1 VRAKRPERNSGQVLF
16 SPSQLTEEA
25 SKLMIR
31 INRFIFV
38 STVLAIAELS
48 MIAQQPAVVNSSN
61 QSSNSGPRPQLQ
73 QHFPRYVIH
82 RQDSLLIQF
91 SLSPELNQTVTVQPD
106 GYINLQSAGS
116 LHVEGLTVPELAEAV
131 KKAYAGILHDPIVNV
146 DLEDFQK
153 PLFTVTG
160 QVSKPGQY
168 ELRSNISVAE
178 AIAVAGG
185 LQPTAKT
192 QIFLFH
198 RTPDGSMFQVQK
210 FDLKAVLNG
219 KNLEEDATVRPG
231 DMIVIPEKFIAN
243 FKKYVPYSF
252 NAGTFISP
260 TQF

>member
-1 VRAKRPERNSGQVLF
+1 
-16 SPSQLTEEA
+16 
-25 SKLMIR
+25 MIR
-31 INRFIFV
+31 INVNHFV
-38 STVLAIAELS
+38 SLLAVLAVAGS
-48 MIAQQPAVVNSSN
+48 TMVAQQPKIVAANTTNPPVNP
-61 QSSNSGPRPQLQ
+61 QSVSPGPRPQLQ

-91 SLSPELNQTVTVQPD
+91 ALSPELNQTVTVQPD
-106 GYINLQSAGS
+106 GYINLQNAGS
-116 LHVEGLTVPELAEAV
+116 VHVEGMTVPELAEAV
-131 KKAYAGILHDPIVNV
+131 KQAYTGILHDPIVNV

-160 QVSKPGQY
+160 QVAKPGQY
-168 ELRSNISVAE
+168 ELRENISVAE

-219 KNLEEDATVRPG
+219 KNLNEDVTVRPG
-231 DMIVIPEKFIAN
+231 DLIVIPEKFIVQ
-243 FKKYVPYSF
+243 FKKYVPYSV
-252 NAGTFISP
+252 NAGTFIDP

>member
-1 VRAKRPERNSGQVLF
+1 
-16 SPSQLTEEA
+16 
-25 SKLMIR
+25 MIR
-31 INRFIFV
+31 ISVSHSVFI
-38 STVLAIAELS
+38 STALAIAGTT
-48 MIAQQPAVVNSSN
+48 MVAQKPTVVAANTTNQTANSV
-61 QSSNSGPRPQLQ
+61 PRPQLQ

-106 GYINLQSAGS
+106 GYINLQNAGS
-116 LHVEGLTVPELAEAV
+116 LHVEGLTVPELVDAV
-131 KKAYAGILHDPIVNV
+131 KQAYAGILHDPIVNV

-160 QVSKPGQY
+160 QVAKPGQY
-168 ELRSNISVAE
+168 ELRSTTSVAE

-185 LQPTAKT
+185 LQPSAKT

-198 RTPDGSMFQVQK
+198 RTPDGAMFQVQK

-219 KNLEEDATVRPG
+219 KNLDEDATVRPG
-231 DMIVIPEKFIAN
+231 DMIFIPEKFIVQ
-243 FKKYVPYSF
+243 FKKYVPYSV
-252 NAGTFISP
+252 NAGTFIDP